1 MTRIAS
7 RVSQLHGEG
16 ALAVYSRAKELERAG
31 RSIIHL
37 ELGEPDFP
45 PAAPVVD
52 ALRNAVAA
60 GRDRYCPTRG
70 VSPLRE
76 AIADYLQRTRRL
88 DVAAEQ
94 VLVAPGCKMA
104 LSLAMMALIEPGDE
118 VLYPDPGFPIYPSFT
133 RGLGAA
139 AVPFGL
145 EEKNQFQPDLAEIAA
160 KITPR
165 TSALIFNSPNNPTGT
180 VFSTS
185 ALEKLAA
192 VAQKHD
198 FWILSDEIYARIL
211 FGGEYKSIWSLPGMA
226 ERTVIIDGFSKSFA
240 MTGWRLGY
248 AVAPVRVIDAMDLLV
263 LNTFTC
269 AAEFTQVAAIEALR
283 DSTGAVDA
291 MVEEYRKR
299 RDLFV
304 AGLNRIS
311 GFRCQ
316 PPQGAF
322 YAWVNI
328 EETGLSAD
336 EVQKILL
343 EEAGVAGI
351 DGAAFGPGGR
361 NYLRFSLVSARN
373 LLEEALERMQRVS
386 LHWRAAVARR

>member
-1 MTRIAS
+1 MRRIAS
-7 RVSQLHGEG
+7 RVSQLNGEG
-16 ALAVYSRAKELERAG
+16 ALAVFSRAKELERTG

-37 ELGEPDFP
+37 ELGEPDFH

-52 ALRNAVAA
+52 AVREAVAA
-60 GRDRYCPTRG
+60 GRDRY
-70 VSPLRE
+70 VSPRGIPALRE
-76 AIADYLQRTRRL
+76 AIAAYLKRTRRL
-88 DVAAEQ
+88 QVAPEQ

-133 RGLGAA
+133 RGLGAK

-145 EEKNQFQPDLAEIAA
+145 EEKNAFQPDLGEIAG

-165 TSALIFNSPNNPTGT
+165 TTALIFNSPNNPTGT
-180 VFSTS
+180 VFSAE
-185 ALEKLAA
+185 ALRKIAELAE
-192 VAQKHD
+192 KHD
-198 FWILSDEIYARIL
+198 LWILSDEIYARIL
-211 FGGEYKSIWSLPGMA
+211 FSGEYESIWSLPGMA

-248 AVAPVRVIDAMDLLV
+248 TAAPEHVVDAMDLLV

-269 AAEFTQVAAIEALR
+269 VAEFTQVAAMEALN
-283 DSTGAVDA
+283 DSTHAVDA
-291 MVEEYRKR
+291 MVSEYRKR

-304 AGLNRIS
+304 DGLNGIP
-311 GFRCQ
+311 GFRCLV
-316 PPQGAF
+316 PDGAF

-328 EETGLSAD
+328 EESGLPA
-336 EVQKILL
+336 EAVAKLLL

-351 DGAAFGPGGR
+351 AGAAFGAAGK
-361 NYLRFSLVSARN
+361 NYLRFSLVSARH

-386 LHWRAAVARR
+386 SRWRAAVAR

>member
-1 MTRIAS
+1 MRRIAS
-7 RVSQLHGEG
+7 RVSQLTGEG
-16 ALAVYSRAKELERAG
+16 ALEVFSRAKELERQG

-37 ELGEPDFP
+37 ELGEPDFH

-52 ALRNAVAA
+52 AVRDAVAA
-60 GRDRYCPTRG
+60 GRDRYVSTRG
-70 VSPLRE
+70 VPALRE
-76 AIADYLQRTRRL
+76 AIAEYLKRTRRL
-88 DVAAEQ
+88 EVAAEE

-133 RGLGAA
+133 RGLGAK

-145 EEKNQFQPDLAEIAA
+145 VEKNKFQPDLKEIAA

-165 TSALIFNSPNNPTGT
+165 TRVLIFNSPNNPTGT
-180 VFSTS
+180 VFSER
-185 ALEKLAA
+185 ALAQIAELARE
-192 VAQKHD
+192 HD
-198 FWILSDEIYARIL
+198 LWIISDEIYARIL
-211 FGGEYKSIWSLPGMA
+211 FSGEYKSIWALPGMA

-248 AVAPVRVIDAMDLLV
+248 AVAPRHVVDAMDLLV

-269 AAEFTQVAAIEALR
+269 AAEFTQVAAIEALN
-283 DSTGAVDA
+283 DSTNAVEA
-291 MVEEYRKR
+291 MIEEYRKR

-304 AGLNRIS
+304 TGLNRIP
-311 GFRCQ
+311 GFRCLA
-316 PPQGAF
+316 PDGAF

-328 EETGLSAD
+328 EETGMSAE
-336 EVQKILL
+336 EVAKLLL

-351 DGAAFGPGGR
+351 AGAAFGPEGKD
-361 NYLRFSLVSARN
+361 YLRFSLVSARN
-373 LLEEALERMQRVS
+373 LLEEALDRMQRVS
-386 LHWRAAVARR
+386 VRWRAAVAR

>member
-7 RVSQLHGEG
+7 RVSQLNGEG
-16 ALAVYSRAKELERAG
+16 ALTVYSRAKELERQG

-37 ELGEPDFP
+37 ELGEPDFH

-52 ALRNAVAA
+52 ALRGAVAA
-60 GRDRYCPTRG
+60 GRDRYCSTRG
-70 VSPLRE
+70 VPALRE
-76 AIADYLQRTRRL
+76 AIANYLKRTRS
-88 DVAAEQ
+88 VHATAEQ

-118 VLYPDPGFPIYPSFT
+118 VLFPDPSFPIYPSFT
-133 RGLGAA
+133 RGLGAK
-139 AVPFGL
+139 AVSYGL
-145 EEKNQFQPDLAEIAA
+145 EEKNRFQPDVDEIAR

-165 TSALIFNSPNNPTGT
+165 TTMLIFNSPNNPTGT
-180 VFSTS
+180 VFSDTV
-185 ALEKLAA
+185 LEKLAEIA
-192 VAQKHD
+192 AKHD
-198 FWILSDEIYARIL
+198 LWILADEIYARIL
-211 FGGEYKSIWSLPGMA
+211 FRGEYKSIRSLPGMA

-248 AVAPVRVIDAMDLLV
+248 AVAPVEVIDAMDLLV

-283 DSTGAVDA
+283 DSTNAVDA
-291 MVEEYRKR
+291 MVTEYRKR
-299 RDLFV
+299 RDQFV
-304 AGLNRIS
+304 AGLNQIP

-316 PPQGAF
+316 APDGAF

-328 EETGLSAD
+328 ADTGLSAED
-336 EVQKILL
+336 VQKLLL

-351 DGAAFGPGGR
+351 AGAAFGPGGK
-361 NYLRFSLVSARN
+361 NYLRFSLVSARK
-373 LLEEALERMQRVS
+373 LLEEALDRIQRISV
-386 LHWRAAVARR
+386 HWRAAVAR

>member
-1 MTRIAS
+1 M
-7 RVSQLHGEG
+7 
-16 ALAVYSRAKELERAG
+16 
-31 RSIIHL
+31 
-37 ELGEPDFP
+37 D
-45 PAAPVVD
+45 
-52 ALRNAVAA
+52 
-60 GRDRYCPTRG
+60 
-70 VSPLRE
+70 
-76 AIADYLQRTRRL
+76 
-88 DVAAEQ
+88 
-94 VLVAPGCKMA
+94 
-104 LSLAMMALIEPGDE
+104 
-118 VLYPDPGFPIYPSFT
+118 
-133 RGLGAA
+133 
-139 AVPFGL
+139 
-145 EEKNQFQPDLAEIAA
+145 EIAA

-165 TSALIFNSPNNPTGT
+165 TSVIIFNSPNNPTGT
-180 VFSTS
+180 VFSGA

-192 VAQKHD
+192 LAQKHD
-198 FWILSDEIYARIL
+198 LWVLSDEIYARIL
-211 FGGEYKSIWSLPGMA
+211 FGGEYQSIWSLPGMV

-283 DSTGAVDA
+283 DSTNAVNA
-291 MVEEYRKR
+291 MVAEYRKR

-304 AGLNRIS
+304 ARLNRIS

-328 EETGLSAD
+328 EETGISAE

-343 EEAGVAGI
+343 EEAGVAAI
-351 DGAAFGPGGR
+351 AGAAFGAGGK
-361 NYLRFSLVSARN
+361 NYLRFSLVSAWN

-386 LHWRAAVARR
+386 MHWRAAISRR

>member
-1 MTRIAS
+1 MRRIAS
-7 RVSQLHGEG
+7 RVSQLNGEG
-16 ALAVYSRAKELERAG
+16 ALVVFSRAKELERQG

-37 ELGEPDFP
+37 ELGEPDFH

-52 ALRNAVAA
+52 AVRGAVAA
-60 GRDRYCPTRG
+60 GRDRYVSTRG
-70 VSPLRE
+70 VPALRE
-76 AIADYLQRTRRL
+76 AIAEYLKRTRRL
-88 DVAAEQ
+88 EVAAEE

-133 RGLGAA
+133 RGLGAT

-145 EEKNQFQPDLAEIAA
+145 VEKNKFQPDLREIAA

-165 TSALIFNSPNNPTGT
+165 TRVLIFNSPNNPTGT
-180 VFSTS
+180 VFDQA
-185 ALEKLAA
+185 ALRQMAELAA
-192 VAQKHD
+192 KHD
-198 FWILSDEIYARIL
+198 LWIISDEIYARIL
-211 FGGEYKSIWSLPGMA
+211 FSGEYQSIWVLPGMA
-226 ERTVIIDGFSKSFA
+226 ERTVIVDGFSKSFA

-248 AVAPVRVIDAMDLLV
+248 AVAPQHVVDAMDLLV

-283 DSTGAVDA
+283 DSTNAVEA

-299 RDLFV
+299 RDLVV
-304 AGLNRIS
+304 AGLNRIP
-311 GFRCQ
+311 GFRCLA
-316 PPQGAF
+316 PDGAF

-328 EETGLSAD
+328 EDTGLSA
-336 EVQKILL
+336 EEIAKLLL

-351 DGAAFGPGGR
+351 AGAAFGPCGKD
-361 NYLRFSLVSARN
+361 YLRFSLVSARN

-386 LHWRAAVARR
+386 VRWRAAVAR